1 MEDIKIENVTV
12 EPLQNSEFLKPL
24 RIVFT
29 QNGQKREWDL
39 AKVHDSVTCV
49 LYNCSRKVL
58 IFVKQFRPSVFFYRA
73 LPASCSSTNSIESLL
88 NSCVDWATSSPK
100 LGITLELCTGV
111 VDDAAVSLAEIMRR
125 EVLEECGYKV
135 PLENFSKIT
144 SYRGVGICA
153 EKETMFY
160 AEVTDPMRV
169 SQGGGLAEEGEFI
182 EVVEMSVEEA
192 RKLIKNA
199 EVARTSGLLFG
210 VMWFLANK
218 VGIKS

>member
-12 EPLQNSEFLKPL
+12 VPLENSAFLKPV
-24 RIVFT
+24 RMVFT
-29 QNGQKREWDL
+29 QNGQKRYWDL
-39 AKVHDSVTCV
+39 AKVHDSVTCL
-49 LYNCSRKVL
+49 LYNSSRKVL
-58 IFVKQFRPSVFFYRA
+58 IFVKQFRPSVFFFRA
-73 LPASCSSTNSIESLL
+73 LPPSCSSTNSIDELTRTSI
-88 NSCVDWATSSPK
+88 DWTTLSPK

-111 VDDAAVSLAEIMRR
+111 VDDATSTLAELMRR
-125 EVLEECGYKV
+125 EVLEECGYQV

-160 AEVTDPMRV
+160 AEVSDQMRV

-182 EVVEMSVEEA
+182 EVVEMSVAEA
-192 RKLIKNA
+192 RKLVENE
-199 EVARTSGLLFG
+199 EVTRTSGLLFG

-218 VGIKS
+218 NEKQ